1 MAIKETKFDIWWNS
15 PEVKQKMGAAYSLGA
30 AVVIIGAMFK
40 ILHLPGAAAMLGIG
54 MTVEAVL
61 FALGIFDKPHKEY
74 EWEKVYDFDAEGE
87 KAPVAKSVAQNVVQN
102 STKAPAV
109 ALNYTESIAD
119 ADVAKLSDGI
129 KNLSATAQQLAG
141 LSNIA
146 GSASAFVQNID
157 NASLATQSFVK
168 SQQSLNNAT
177 GMLSTSYES
186 ISESMHNVEKGTKIY
201 ATKVEDINKNLS
213 AINSIYE
220 IQIKN
225 IHAQS
230 EGLTHQTEKV
240 NLVTKDLTSIATDI
254 QKMKASTFAAFEE
267 TELFRT
273 GTTQL
278 TKQITDLNKVYGN
291 MLNALN

>member
-40 ILHLPGAAAMLGIG
+40 ILHLPGAATMLGIG

-74 EWEKVYDFDAEGE
+74 EWEKVYDFDSEGE
-87 KAPVAKSVAQNVVQN
+87 KAPVAKSVAQT
-102 STKAPAV
+102 STKTPAV
-109 ALNYTESIAD
+109 ALNYSESIAD
-119 ADVAKLSDGI
+119 ADVVKLSDGI

-157 NASLATQSFVK
+157 NASLATQSYIK

-254 QKMKASTFAAFEE
+254 QKMKTSTVAAVEE
-267 TELFRT
+267 AELFRA